1 MTPEIYSEKRFGV
14 NSDQL
19 SKNALSVIAKLQKEG
34 FDAYIV
40 GGGIRDL
47 IKGLKP
53 KDFDIVTN
61 CQPNEIRKLFKNSRI
76 IGRRFQLVHIT
87 FPNEVVETTTFRS
100 GKNEDEESIQIND
113 GGRIVRDNMWG
124 TQEEDVFRR
133 DFTINS
139 IYYNPFSKEVIDYTA
154 GVKDLKTK
162 VIKFIGNPEQRIKED
177 PIRILRAVR
186 FASKLDFSI
195 EKRALPIIKKYK
207 AQITEMP
214 PARVYEEVIKLFL
227 LGHGERSYKI
237 LKELGIFEILFPHTN
252 YLNTNYDQF
261 FESALRDTD
270 QRFHNNKTLN
280 PGFLFATLLWP
291 KIFEESEI
299 DKKINFRKFYQTT
312 ANVIR
317 RQQLI
322 TAVPR
327 RFTSFI
333 KDVWMYQVRFNK
345 IGKKSISFSQSLRFR
360 AAYDF
365 LLIRKILEPGL
376 VEKIDWWK
384 EFKTANYDKKIR
396 LLNLRKRR

>member
-1 MTPEIYSEKRFGV
+1 MTPDIYSEKRFGV

-87 FPNEVVETTTFRS
+87 FSDEIVEATTFRS

-113 GGRIVRDNMWG
+113 GGRIIRDNMWG

-154 GVKDLKTK
+154 GVKDLKAR

-195 EKRALPIIKKYK
+195 EKKALPIIKKYK

-261 FESALRDTD
+261 FECALRDTD
-270 QRFHNNKTLN
+270 QRFNNNKTLN

-317 RQQLI
+317 RQQSI
-322 TAVPR
+322 TAIPR

>member
-113 GGRIVRDNMWG
+113 GGRIIRDNMWG

>member
-1 MTPEIYSEKRFGV
+1 VTPEIYSEKRFGV

>member
-40 GGGIRDL
+40 GGSIRDL

-154 GVKDLKTK
+154 GVKDLKKK